1 MQDSYGAQMMNFLV
15 DMVLNH
21 HDIMII
27 LFFLFV
33 LGVEIYVRYFLVRNV
48 RDEWFEEV
56 NMIKL
61 LRGKKSYGLIG
72 THIDLDKD
80 ISMVMKI
87 DEENHLRVFK
97 GEV

>member
-1 MQDSYGAQMMNFLV
+1 MQESYGAKMMNFLA

-21 HDIMII
+21 HVMMVIA
-27 LFFLFV
+27 FFLFV
-33 LGVEIYVRYFLVRNV
+33 LSAEIYVRYFLVRII

-61 LRGKKSYGLIG
+61 LRGKRSYGFIG
-72 THIDLDKD
+72 EHVDIDKD
-80 ISMVMKI
+80 ISMIMRV